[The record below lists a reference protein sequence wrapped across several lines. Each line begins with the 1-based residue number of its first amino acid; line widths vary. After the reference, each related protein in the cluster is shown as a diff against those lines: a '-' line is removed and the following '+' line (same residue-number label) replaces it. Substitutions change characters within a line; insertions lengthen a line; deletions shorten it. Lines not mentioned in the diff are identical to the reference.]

1 MKSFLVV
8 LFSLFIFS
16 VSGSLNAQIS
26 VAGTPYSFSY
36 NMENQFPTVTM
47 PSFDV
52 NLLLEQDRLESAYKD
67 IPPRFG
73 NLFEVNLGFNNSG
86 TWKTLDNGNK
96 VWQLGIKSP
105 GAFSINLIFNKFF
118 MPPGA
123 SFYVYSSD
131 RKMVLGAFTEQNN
144 LPERVFSTAPVKGD
158 YIILE
163 YNEPAGSR
171 IPAELQLSSVTHAY
185 RDMFGTLITDDFGT
199 SGSCNRN
206 VVCPE
211 GDPWRNQIR
220 SAAMIIVGGTRW
232 CSGSLINNTRNDGTP
247 FFMSANHCGT
257 SVSTWVFMFQYQ
269 SATCTP
275 NVDGPLTFTISGATL
290 LANNSASDFTLM
302 RLSSKPP
309 ASYNVYYAGWDRR
322 DIAPSSGSGI
332 HHPDGDIKKISFS
345 GVPFTNGTWSGTPA
359 NSHWFVTWTAIS
371 GGQVPITEGGSSGS
385 PIYNQDKRFVG
396 QLHGGASYCFAP
408 VGSLNDLYGKFSLS
422 WDYGTTPSTQAKYWL
437 DSINTGA
444 QFIDGY
450 DPLAGP
456 LNAFNLTNPGAGLTI
471 TTLPGSTT
479 VNTFNW
485 DTASSGATYKWIFGS
500 PNATNRQI
508 TIPLFTNVLN
518 VTSGQLDAY
527 LAGLGVAQG
536 GSLAGSWDT
545 WSFRNNAPLYDSLKS
560 ANGPRT
566 LTLTRGVP
574 ALTAF
579 NLVTPVNNATIVT
592 TAGDNSLISS
602 TWSRSGVGATYKWH
616 FASPNFSVP
625 SNTKFRIASGNGGAD
640 TNLSLTSGYIDGLL
654 VLLGLNQGDSITG
667 QYRVYAYSLND
678 SLSSAQIY
686 NITFKRSSTTVLCR
700 NVVKPILDNQVTQD
714 TVNINIPNALIS
726 KMVVRIDNV
735 SHTYD
740 GDLAF
745 WLKSPANQNVRIIG
759 RVGGGG
765 DNFVNTV
772 LDDAA
777 ANSIST
783 GTAPFTGTFKPS
795 SPMTVY
801 NGGNPNG
808 SWVLSIYDSAGADQG
823 SLNAWC
829 LVLTYSTV
837 LGVTTTIEIPNR
849 FYLNQNYPNPFN
861 PSTTIKYGLPK
872 NSIVKITMYDLLG
885 REVGVLVNELKQAGT
900 YDAKFDGTNMASGV
914 YFYRIEAGAFVDTK
928 KMLLIK

>member
-1 MKSFLVV
+1 MKSLLAV
-8 LFSLFIFS
+8 LFSLIIFAS
-16 VSGSLNAQIS
+16 FGRLEAQIS

-36 NMENQFPTVTM
+36 NMESQFPTVTM

-52 NLLLEQDRLESAYKD
+52 NALLEQDRLESAYKD

-73 NLFEVNLGFNNSG
+73 NLFEVSLGFNNSG
-86 TWKTLDNGNK
+86 LWRTLDNGNK

-105 GAFSINLIFNKFF
+105 GAYSINLIFDKFF

-123 SFYVYSSD
+123 SFYVYSAD
-131 RKMVLGAFTEQNN
+131 RKMILGAFTEQNN
-144 LPERVFSTAPVKGD
+144 MPERVFSTAPVKGD

-163 YNEPAGSR
+163 YNEPAGTK
-171 IPAELQLSSVTHAY
+171 IPADLQLSSVTHAY
-185 RDMFGTLITDDFGT
+185 KDIFGMFNTENFGN

-220 SAAMIIVGGTRW
+220 SVAMIISGGSRICT
-232 CSGSLINNTRNDGTP
+232 GSLVNNTRNDGTP

-257 SVSTWVFMFQYQ
+257 AVTSWVFMFQYQ

-275 NVDGPLTFTISGATL
+275 NQDGPLNFTISGATL

-322 DIAPSSGSGI
+322 DIAATSGSGI
-332 HHPDGDIKKISFS
+332 HHPSGDIKKISFS
-345 GVPFTNGTWSGTPA
+345 SAFTSDTWSGTPA
-359 NSHWFVTWTAIS
+359 NSHWKVYWTAIS
-371 GGQVPITEGGSSGS
+371 GGQVPITEPGSSGS
-385 PIYNQDKRFVG
+385 PIYNQDKRYVG
-396 QLHGGASYCFAP
+396 QLHGGPSACGVPPA
-408 VGSLNDLYGKFSLS
+408 SLNDLYGKFSMS

-456 LNAFNLTNPGAGLTI
+456 LNAFNLTNPASGLTI

-500 PNATNRQI
+500 PTAANRQI
-508 TIPLFTNVLN
+508 TVPIYTNVLN
-518 VTSGQLDAY
+518 ITSGQLDAY
-527 LAGLGVAQG
+527 LQSLGVPQG

-545 WSFRNNAPLYDSLKS
+545 WGYRNNAPNNDSLKS

-566 LTLTRGVP
+566 LTLTRGIP
-574 ALTAF
+574 SLTAF
-579 NLVTPVNNATIVT
+579 NLATPVNNATIVT

-616 FASPNFSVP
+616 FATPNFSVP
-625 SNTKFRIASGNGGAD
+625 SNTKFRLASGNGGAD
-640 TNLSLTSGYIDGLL
+640 TSLSLTSGYIDGLL
-654 VLLGLNQGDSITG
+654 ASLGLNQGDSVTG

-678 SLSSAQIY
+678 SLSSSQTF
-686 NITFKRSSTTVLCR
+686 NITFKRSSISVFCR
-700 NVVKPILDNQVTQD
+700 NVVKPITDNQVTLD
-714 TVNINIPNALIS
+714 TVNVNLTNATVS
-726 KMVVRIDNV
+726 KIVVRIDNV
-735 SHTYD
+735 THTYD

-745 WLKSPANQNVRIIG
+745 WLRSPANQNVRIIG
-759 RVGGGG
+759 RVGSGG
-765 DNFVNTV
+765 DNFINTV

-783 GTAPFTGTFKPS
+783 GTAPFTGTFKPT

-801 NGGNPNG
+801 NGYNPNG
-808 SWVLSIYDSAGADQG
+808 NWILSIYDSAGGDVG

-829 LVLTYSTV
+829 LVVTYSNI

-849 FYLNQNYPNPFN
+849 YYLNQNYPNPFN

-872 NSIVKITMYDLLG
+872 TSMVKITMYDLLG
-885 REVGVLVNELKQAGT
+885 REVDVLVNEMKTAGT

-914 YFYRIEAGAFVDTK
+914 YFYRIEAGDFIDTK